1 MKVWICSSNTW
12 VKRYDCG
19 IISGTICTH
28 FDNVTHSKSCS
39 FGVYAES
46 FVIMNV
52 TLRYDG
58 GAVKIDTRKNY
69 EQLYKTFI

>member
-28 FDNVTHSKSCS
+28 FDNETYTQNHAHSQ
-39 FGVYAES
+39 FGVYAEN
-46 FVIMNV
+46 FVIMNNWIV
-52 TLRYDG
+52 R
-58 GAVKIDTRKNY
+58 ACSS
-69 EQLYKTFI
+69 